1 MVIFTD
7 LSEVLIHGIYGMEQI
22 VAKRYGGLI
31 SREFWLRHDETNDRL
46 LEVFRGKL
54 KEDDYWTEFLD
65 KDDLHMSLNGV
76 KNVLTENIH
85 RVIPGTLDVYKSIK
99 SHPRYIDSAEC
110 IDGRPNIYITSDH
123 IEERIGQIKLVHP
136 DIFKTVDGEYWS
148 CRLGC
153 IKGDPDFFP
162 TVLKRVGVNPEEVV
176 FIDDIKHNV
185 DSAER
190 CGIHGIVFEDAN
202 QLKSDLEKLGF
213 TFV

>member
-1 MVIFTD
+1 MIIFTD
-7 LSEVLIHGIYGMEQI
+7 LSEVLIHGIYGMEAI

-54 KEDDYWTEFLD
+54 SEDEYWTEFLD

-76 KNVLTENIH
+76 KNVLSENIR
-85 RVIPGTLDVYKSIK
+85 RVIPGTLDVYKSIS
-99 SHPRYIDSAEC
+99 SHPKSIGSTES
-110 IDGRPNIYITSDH
+110 IEGRPKIYITSDH
-123 IEERIGQIKLVHP
+123 IDERIGQIKLIHP
-136 DIFKTVDGEYWS
+136 DIFKMIDGEYWS

-162 TVLKRVGVNPEEVV
+162 TVLKRVGASPEEVV
-176 FIDDIKHNV
+176 FIDDIENNV
-185 DSAER
+185 NSAR
-190 CGIHGIVFEDAN
+190 KSGIHGIVFEDAD
-202 QLKSDLEKLGF
+202 QLKSELKKLGF